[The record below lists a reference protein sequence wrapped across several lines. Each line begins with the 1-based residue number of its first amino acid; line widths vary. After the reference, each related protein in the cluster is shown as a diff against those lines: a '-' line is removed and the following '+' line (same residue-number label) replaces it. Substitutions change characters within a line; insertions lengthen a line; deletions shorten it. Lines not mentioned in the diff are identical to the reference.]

1 MKFEQ
6 EILGSKFSCIQR
18 LEKKYTILNIYEIF
32 PNEFE
37 AILRWGS
44 CDGTSI
50 NGSTLRYPLG
60 NKVAVEYYIGHF
72 KGFYGITNRL
82 VLDSI
87 AAPKLHVKASSVSNY
102 DPNDEKMSTVSSIAT
117 SDQDSPSLTTER
129 RPSVVKLKVKPL
141 KK

>member
-1 MKFEQ
+1 M
-6 EILGSKFSCIQR
+6 
-18 LEKKYTILNIYEIF
+18 YEIF

-44 CDGTSI
+44 VEGTSI

-72 KGFYGITNRL
+72 KGFYGITHRL

-87 AAPKLHVKASSVSNY
+87 AQTKLSVKAPSISSVNDY
-102 DPNDEKMSTVSSIAT
+102 DDRMSTVSSVAT
-117 SDQDSPSLTTER
+117 SDQETPSVTSER
-129 RPSVVKLKVKPL
+129 RHSVVKLKVKPL